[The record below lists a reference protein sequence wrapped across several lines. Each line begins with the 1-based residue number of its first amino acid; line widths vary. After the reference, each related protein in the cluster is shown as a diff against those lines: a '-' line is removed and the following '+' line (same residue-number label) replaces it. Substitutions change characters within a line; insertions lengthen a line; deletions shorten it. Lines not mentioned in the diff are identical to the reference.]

1 VNAEAVEGD
10 ECRGEEEGGD
20 SDQDRTVGALQSVP
34 QLSVMRQL
42 SVSDGVVGRGCG
54 AGRRAAGPNYESWLA
69 PSSRRRTVY
78 LRFSGELQL
87 HPPRGQVNLRGGR
100 PVYLEVSGGYEV
112 ANQDASHSEG

>member
-54 AGRRAAGPNYESWLA
+54 AGRRAVHLGRVIAAQQG
-69 PSSRRRTVY
+69 RIT
-78 LRFSGELQL
+78 
-87 HPPRGQVNLRGGR
+87 HPG
-100 PVYLEVSGGYEV
+100 
-112 ANQDASHSEG
+112 SHH